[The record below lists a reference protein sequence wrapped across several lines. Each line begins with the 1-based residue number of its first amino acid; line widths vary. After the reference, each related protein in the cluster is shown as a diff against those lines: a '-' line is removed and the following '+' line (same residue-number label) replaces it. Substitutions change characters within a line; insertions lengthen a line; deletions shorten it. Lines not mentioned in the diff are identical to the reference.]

1 MGSSQRHSGRHLQG
15 VFHHPRANDD
25 FAAWF
30 CEEDTENAG
39 KRTSNGKKPFE
50 RIQEDE
56 QIKGLGQDFEE
67 FMVEQGVYD
76 EAKEIAAKKL
86 IAHALRREMERQNLS
101 KTFVAKQ
108 MRTSRA
114 AIDNILDTAYNTS
127 IGTLER
133 FAGVL
138 GKRLSISLR

>member
-1 MGSSQRHSGRHLQG
+1 M
-15 VFHHPRANDD
+15 
-25 FAAWF
+25 
-30 CEEDTENAG
+30 
-39 KRTSNGKKPFE
+39 
-50 RIQEDE
+50 
-56 QIKGLGQDFEE
+56 KGLGQDFEE

-86 IAHALRREMERQNLS
+86 IAHALRQEMETQNLS

-127 IGTLER
+127 IGTLEW